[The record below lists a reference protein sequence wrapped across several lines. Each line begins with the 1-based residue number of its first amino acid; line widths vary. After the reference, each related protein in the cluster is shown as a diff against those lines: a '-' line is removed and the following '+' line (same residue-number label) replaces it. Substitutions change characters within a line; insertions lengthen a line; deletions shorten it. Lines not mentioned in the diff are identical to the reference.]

1 MMHFAADVKSKSRW
15 PKSKRQIQI
24 TLMTNDEPTIK
35 MTILR
40 HPLSQS
46 CSRASE
52 SFHQNLIKIENH
64 ENSNKAIIYF
74 LPQMSLQP
82 SLHKCS
88 SHYQSTPVLFQVLI
102 FVFCFCILYFFL
114 FFVYVLFFCN
124 FVFFKFCI
132 SFLLQF
138 LNLS

>member
-15 PKSKRQIQI
+15 PKSKRQKQI

-64 ENSNKAIIYF
+64 ENKCQLIKKDNPSDVSPAKLAQVQQPLPKHSGSLPGSYFCILFLYFVFFYF
-74 LPQMSLQP
+74 LFIFF
-82 SLHKCS
+82 
-88 SHYQSTPVLFQVLI
+88 YFFVIFNFLI
-102 FVFCFCILYFFL
+102 FVFPSCF
-114 FFVYVLFFCN
+114 N
-124 FVFFKFCI
+124 
-132 SFLLQF
+132 S
-138 LNLS
+138 

>member
-102 FVFCFCILYFFL
+102 FVFCIFCIFCLFL
-114 FFVYVLFFCN
+114 FFFCT
-124 FVFFKFCI
+124 FVFLNFCI

-138 LNLS
+138 LNLP